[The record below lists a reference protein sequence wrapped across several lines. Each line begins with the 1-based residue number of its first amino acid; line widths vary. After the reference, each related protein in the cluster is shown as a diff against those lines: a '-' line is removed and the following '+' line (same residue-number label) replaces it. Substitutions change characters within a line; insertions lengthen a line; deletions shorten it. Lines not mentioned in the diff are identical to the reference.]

1 MTEGIKE
8 LVSVTTR
15 LLLDNSD
22 VYLHYLCL
30 QLKKEIWYLRTRMKA
45 NAEDIIFRAYNLVIT
60 DEMLPQIRARNHGA
74 LREATE
80 EELRAKTL
88 EKRITNLIGTR
99 DVKDSFFIYGRG
111 NVRHFFESIVIRVYI
126 DLFCLKRTAPE
137 GPFEHR
143 AIKDVIIKTLFTAT
157 RGSACLA
164 STCDGGEDSVFN
176 PVPIPTIALAA
187 TSVYFW
193 H

>member
-137 GPFEHR
+137 GR
-143 AIKDVIIKTLFTAT
+143 
-157 RGSACLA
+157 
-164 STCDGGEDSVFN
+164 
-176 PVPIPTIALAA
+176 
-187 TSVYFW
+187 Y
-193 H
+193 